1 MDNSSFSDSQRVFP
15 DAERLPV
22 EGATCEGYR
31 VKLYGKLHFLK
42 RLKPKFSTNPRYVA
56 AIQKEFETGYNL
68 DHPHLVRYLACGDDY
83 LLMEWVDGLTLDEF
97 AKQNPDFFKNEAD
110 VRRLLGELLDVLQYL
125 HSHQIVHL
133 DLKPENIIITRIGNE
148 LKLTDLG
155 FCYTD
160 TYTDTMG
167 RTDSFAAPEQ
177 LNGDGSVDQRTDIFA
192 VGRIISSLPCAK
204 RYRSV
209 IERCT
214 KHDKEERYPS
224 AAALKKALNK
234 RHGKWLIF
242 TVIVAIA
249 CLIALS
255 IVWGLSSKQSTEAPN
270 TNLPGDT
277 LEQATATTPPATTD
291 SASAMIDD
299 SNDTSSPTIISDKEP
314 NVTANEPN
322 RTVTKQVT
330 IDPETLRNELL
341 EATLPIYDKYLK
353 RYENVSTID
362 PFEKT
367 FSEAY
372 DKCLR
377 ETANTLFRLYETKYK
392 PMGILESDYNP
403 IASKVI
409 LYYKGKVEKKFTY

>member
-68 DHPHLVRYLACGDDY
+68 EHPHLVRYIACGDDY

-148 LKLTDLG
+148 LKLTVLG

-249 CLIALS
+249 CLAALAIAWALNTKQPAKTTDTT
-255 IVWGLSSKQSTEAPN
+255 LSSDTVAQAEA
-270 TNLPGDT
+270 T
-277 LEQATATTPPATTD
+277 TATTADTVATTLEE
-291 SASAMIDD
+291 
-299 SNDTSSPTIISDKEP
+299 SNGTSPQPIISDKEP
-314 NVTANEPN
+314 RATTNEPAHA
-322 RTVTKQVT
+322 VTKPVN
-330 IDPETLRNELL
+330 IDPETLCNELL
-341 EATLPIYDKYLK
+341 EATRPIYDKYLK
-353 RYENVSTID
+353 QYDSVSTINAND
-362 PFEKT
+362 KAFINARLT
-367 FSEAY
+367 CQSEIAR
-372 DKCLR
+372 K
-377 ETANTLFRLYETKYK
+377 LFRLWETKYK
-392 PMGILESDYNP
+392 PMGVLESDYNP

-409 LYYKGKVEKKFTY
+409 NHYKEKIERKVVY

>member
-68 DHPHLVRYLACGDDY
+68 EHPHLVRYIACGDDY

-249 CLIALS
+249 CLAALAIAWALNTKQPAKTTDTT
-255 IVWGLSSKQSTEAPN
+255 LSSDTVAQAEA
-270 TNLPGDT
+270 T
-277 LEQATATTPPATTD
+277 TATTADTVATTLEE
-291 SASAMIDD
+291 
-299 SNDTSSPTIISDKEP
+299 SNGPSPQPIISDKEP
-314 NVTANEPN
+314 RATTNEPAQA
-322 RTVTKQVT
+322 VTKPVN
-330 IDPETLRNELL
+330 IDPETLCNELL
-341 EATLPIYDKYLK
+341 EATRPIYDKYLK
-353 RYENVSTID
+353 QYDSVSTINAND
-362 PFEKT
+362 KAFINARLT
-367 FSEAY
+367 CQSEIAR
-372 DKCLR
+372 K
-377 ETANTLFRLYETKYK
+377 LFRLWETKYK
-392 PMGILESDYNP
+392 PMGVLESDYNP

-409 LYYKGKVEKKFTY
+409 NHYKEKIERKVVY

>member
-68 DHPHLVRYLACGDDY
+68 EHPHLVRYIACGDDY

-249 CLIALS
+249 CLAALAIAWALNTKQPAKTTDTT
-255 IVWGLSSKQSTEAPN
+255 LSSDTVAQAEA
-270 TNLPGDT
+270 T
-277 LEQATATTPPATTD
+277 TATTADTVATTLEE
-291 SASAMIDD
+291 
-299 SNDTSSPTIISDKEP
+299 SNGTSPQPIISDKEP
-314 NVTANEPN
+314 RATTNEPAHA
-322 RTVTKQVT
+322 VTKPVN
-330 IDPETLRNELL
+330 IDPETLCNELL
-341 EATLPIYDKYLK
+341 EATRPIYDKYLK
-353 RYENVSTID
+353 QYDSVSTINAND
-362 PFEKT
+362 KAFINARLT
-367 FSEAY
+367 CQSEIAR
-372 DKCLR
+372 K
-377 ETANTLFRLYETKYK
+377 LFRLWETKYK
-392 PMGILESDYNP
+392 PMGVLESDYNP

-409 LYYKGKVEKKFTY
+409 NHYKEKIERKVVY